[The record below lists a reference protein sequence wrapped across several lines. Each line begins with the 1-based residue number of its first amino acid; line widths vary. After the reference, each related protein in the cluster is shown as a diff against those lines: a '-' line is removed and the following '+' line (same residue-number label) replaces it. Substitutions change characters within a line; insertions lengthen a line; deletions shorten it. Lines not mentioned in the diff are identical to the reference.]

1 LTVITV
7 FGLIG
12 TVVTGIFGMNV
23 FGLGEM
29 PLPVQLA
36 LLAIAIV
43 LVTALLFYTLTKS
56 KALADFLDSVSDE
69 RLSTSAKV
77 QSLINVWRTKRR

>member
-1 LTVITV
+1 MITV

-23 FGLGEM
+23 FGFGDMNL
-29 PLPVQLA
+29 LLQVV
-36 LLAIAIV
+36 LLAAAIV
-43 LVTALLFYTLTKS
+43 AVTALLFYTLTKS

-69 RLSTSAKV
+69 RLSPSAKV
-77 QSLINVWRTKRR
+77 QALINVWRKRRR